1 MGSRGT
7 TLLHEAR
14 CPSVC
19 GAAIPLPFA
28 IPPPCRPLLLS
39 GGGAERVVRPGGLL
53 PGAPPLLRLQGH
65 VALPK
70 AALESKS
77 MCSQVTSWKW
87 TTAKA
92 KPTRSPT
99 PASPVCSGCDNPQP
113 LLLIPVDLPMGAGDS
128 TAGGLERPA
137 IPSPKISQQ
146 FSVRNSTSAFT
157 CTHESLA
164 FSAGA

>member
-77 MCSQVTSWKW
+77 TCSQVTSWKR

-92 KPTRSPT
+92 KPTRSPA
-99 PASPVCSGCDNPQP
+99 PAFCSGCDNPQS
-113 LLLIPVDLPMGAGDS
+113 LLLIPADLSTGAGRS
-128 TAGGLERPA
+128 AAEGLERPA
-137 IPSPKISQQ
+137 ISSPKIAQW
-146 FSVRNSTSAFT
+146 FSIRNSTSTFT
-157 CTHESLA
+157 CTHHVLG
-164 FSAGA
+164 FSAGG